1 MNARTP
7 ATIKPS
13 AVRSSL
19 RSSGPAYES
28 LRMSGGRLP
37 VNEISTSSPTPGSSN
52 SCAAPSSLPSS
63 SPSSPPS
70 SAATSSSRAWRS
82 SATPFPTP
90 ASAASP
96 SPSPSAA
103 ASTSAAPSPRS
114 LTALLIGFIGRR
126 GLIKYDTAIGILF
139 VAAFALGLAV
149 ISKED
154 NYTGDLFA
162 FVFGNVLAVTWDDVY
177 LTAAIGG
184 AVLLFVAVFYK
195 ELLFTNYDPAMA
207 AAAGL
212 PVALFQYALLAL
224 VALTTVIAIQTI
236 GVILVVALLIT
247 PAATAQ
253 LLVRSL
259 PAIMLL
265 GAAIGALSSLL
276 GLYLA
281 WHADLSASASIVLTA
296 TALFALAFVFAPH
309 RGLLWQTVVLTGGRI
324 RADFKPRRQARPEDN
339 SCVED
344 VRE

>member
-1 MNARTP
+1 MNDITNFITDPWQLEFMRRALM
-7 ATIKPS
+7 ASVIVS
-13 AVRSSL
+13 VVAAVVGSYVILKGMAFISDALPHASFGGVAIAFALGGSL
-19 RSSGPAYES
+19 Y
-28 LRMSGGRLP
+28 LGGA
-37 VNEISTSSPTPGSSN
+37 I
-52 SCAAPSSLPSS
+52 AAL
-63 SPSSPPS
+63 
-70 SAATSSSRAWRS
+70 
-82 SATPFPTP
+82 
-90 ASAASP
+90 
-96 SPSPSAA
+96 
-103 ASTSAAPSPRS
+103 

-126 GLIKYDTAIGILF
+126 GTIKYDTAIGILF

-207 AAAGL
+207 AASGL
-212 PVALFQYALLAL
+212 PVAAFQYALLAL

-296 TALFALAFVFAPH
+296 TALFATAFILAPH
-309 RGLLWQTVVLTGGRI
+309 RGLMWQTGLRTH
-324 RADFKPRRQARPEDN
+324 
-339 SCVED
+339 
-344 VRE
+344 

>member
-1 MNARTP
+1 VIDFLTDPWQLEFMRRALM
-7 ATIKPS
+7 ASVIVS
-13 AVRSSL
+13 VVAAVVGSYVILKGMAFISDALPHASFGGVAIAFALGGSL
-19 RSSGPAYES
+19 Y
-28 LRMSGGRLP
+28 LGGA
-37 VNEISTSSPTPGSSN
+37 I
-52 SCAAPSSLPSS
+52 AAL
-63 SPSSPPS
+63 
-70 SAATSSSRAWRS
+70 A
-82 SATPFPTP
+82 
-90 ASAASP
+90 
-96 SPSPSAA
+96 
-103 ASTSAAPSPRS
+103 
-114 LTALLIGFIGRR
+114 TALLIGFIGRR

-184 AVLLFVAVFYK
+184 FVLLFVAVFYK

-207 AAAGL
+207 AATGL

-259 PAIMLL
+259 PAIMVL
-265 GAAIGALSSLL
+265 GAAIGALSSVL

-296 TALFALAFVFAPH
+296 TTLFAMAFLFAPH
-309 RGLLWQTVVLTGGRI
+309 RGMLWQAAPI
-324 RADFKPRRQARPEDN
+324 RSP
-339 SCVED
+339 
-344 VRE
+344 